1 MKTKQIVAACAL
13 IAGFGLAGSVS
24 AQCVLDGTVGP
35 GSSFPATFSGNTCG
49 KNNGSGGSFN
59 LATFCSGGNSTN
71 GAGSAIIQVNTGAA
85 PQLHVSVI
93 SSTAGFNPELAVLN
107 GACSSLTGC
116 SVDDTNNTQSVPAGA
131 HATQDTASPA
141 PAASTTGAA
150 FIVISDLNTEAPGCG
165 AYELVVNG
173 PLPVKL
179 QNFSVN

>member
-1 MKTKQIVAACAL
+1 MKTKQIAAACAL

-35 GSSFPATFSGNTCG
+35 GSSFPATFTGNTCN
-49 KNNGSGGSFN
+49 KNNGNGGTFN
-59 LATFCSGGNSTN
+59 LSSFCSTGNVPN
-71 GAGSAIIQVNTGAA
+71 GLGTSIIQVNTGAS

-93 SSTAGFNPELAVLN
+93 SSTAGFNPELAVMN
-107 GACSSLTGC
+107 GACLSTTGC
-116 SVDDTNNTQSVPAGA
+116 SVDDTNNTQIVPTGA

-141 PAASTTGAA
+141 PAANTTGAA
-150 FIVISDLNTEAPGCG
+150 FIVISDLNSESPGCG
-165 AYELVVNG
+165 AYELQVNG